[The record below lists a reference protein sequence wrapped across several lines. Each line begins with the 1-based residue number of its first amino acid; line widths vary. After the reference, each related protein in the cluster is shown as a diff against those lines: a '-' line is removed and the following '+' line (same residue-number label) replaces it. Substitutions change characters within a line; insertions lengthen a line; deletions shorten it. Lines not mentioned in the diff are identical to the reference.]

1 MQTVRFQD
9 VMYVVTTEAFG
20 TISVQNARTPRWV
33 RARMCMY
40 SGCTCAH
47 NACPINRI
55 FIVTY
60 AHYMFVF
67 LILILMMHS

>member
-33 RARMCMY
+33 RARRCMY
-40 SGCTCAH
+40 
-47 NACPINRI
+47 
-55 FIVTY
+55 TY
-60 AHYMFVF
+60 VRVYVYA
-67 LILILMMHS
+67 